1 MGILQGTRTVI
12 FLSECESKSG
22 SGSGCLQ
29 LNTPSGE
36 RRAGCGVRMKNLL
49 IGNTSVVVP

>member
-1 MGILQGTRTVI
+1 ML
-12 FLSECESKSG
+12 FLLLGLTESFISECLAS

-49 IGNTSVVVP
+49 IGNTSVVVL